1 MADWEEIRRLA
12 ADFQRVQFT
21 ESVQRLSERNCIEIV
36 TKLVE
41 EKKLDVV
48 HTLDGKEFITPS
60 QISREIRDELYAHGG
75 RINVVDLQKII
86 NVDLVH
92 VESRTNEVV
101 KSERGTRIVLGQLI
115 TEHYLEQVC
124 EEVND
129 KLQEAGQVN
138 ITELSKTQQLPA
150 DFLTQELSA
159 RLGRLIDGHMDQF
172 TGLIFTQNF
181 INRQK
186 AKIRGLFSSI
196 TRPTPVNNLI
206 GQYGLQDNLLYS
218 LLEELVN
225 SGRVRGS
232 VVGGRQDKAVFV
244 PDVYCRAQNAWVESF
259 LTHNSYLEFE
269 SLSRL
274 GIPDPLNYIKKRF
287 KDRKL
292 LFLQSV
298 CVDAAILGQLEA
310 SVEEA
315 VNSETWI
322 DLQLLLPSCLSLDD
336 AATLI
341 NHVVHSVHVQ
351 SSVRVLGTAVISE
364 KFFSSCL
371 ALFDDIMQPKA
382 QAEVKSGPVLLL
394 SEDDVKLPPVMVEN
408 SSTKRDKREE
418 RRKKASEG
426 SGSVRAGAGG
436 NAREIRT
443 RKTKKKNRREEESDD
458 ESKPAEPVFMSVQEI
473 MEVLEKRVCDCPEE
487 TLELIAHE
495 LVRKH
500 KYSSVPSGKAALCPQ
515 EEQLCVLRKS
525 SSVSSG
531 RAALCPQEGQ
541 PCVLRKGS
549 PVSSGRAALCLQKE
563 QRCVF
568 RKCSSLSSGSIS
580 IALCPRERQLC
591 VLRKSSSV
599 SSGRAALCPQ
609 EEQPCVLRKGSPV
622 SSGRAALC
630 PQEGQLCVL
639 RKGSSVSSGRAALP
653 LSRAYKELVLSVFL
667 SSSSA
672 SPSAEKRRHT
682 AKELQEEMNTLYANV
697 RALERGTKHF
707 PDDVQLHMVKH
718 ILKSVCSDLTNVM
731 ITFLS
736 DDHKTVIDNLSS
748 ITAEMRMKI
757 LAKLPDEIKAPLIK
771 VNSSLNG
778 KSIEEFLCNLEAAAE
793 QCGIMLKKG
802 DKKKEK
808 QVLSIHRQT
817 LMEQL
822 QAAVDEALVLHLT
835 VLLLFQQHTHCM
847 LLAPGRCVWNIIHT
861 LQSKLSQDQYELLMQ
876 YHTLVVKQL
885 VGKKS
890 EQMDGESEGSA
901 EDLKKLTSDIKELVF
916 APRKMSNSDK

>member
-21 ESVQRLSERNCIEIV
+21 ESVQRLSERNCIEII
-36 TKLVE
+36 TKLLE

-92 VESRTNEVV
+92 VESRVNEVA

-186 AKIRGLFSSI
+186 AKLRGLFSSI

-232 VVGGRQDKAVFV
+232 IVGGRQDKAVFV
-244 PDVYCRAQNAWVESF
+244 PDVYCRAQNAWIESF

-274 GIPDPLNYIKKRF
+274 GIPDPLNYVKKRF

-298 CVDAAILGQLEA
+298 CVDAAILDQLEA

-315 VNSETWI
+315 VSSETWI
-322 DLQLLLPSCLSLDD
+322 DLQMLLPSCLSSDD
-336 AATLI
+336 SATLI
-341 NHVVHSVHVQ
+341 NHVIHSVHVQ
-351 SSVRVLGTAVISE
+351 SSVRVLGSAVISE
-364 KFFSSCL
+364 RFISSCL
-371 ALFDDIMQPKA
+371 VLFDDIMQQKA
-382 QAEVKSGPVLLL
+382 QAEVKSDPVLLL
-394 SEDDVKLPPVMVEN
+394 TEDDVKLGPVIAD
-408 SSTKRDKREE
+408 SSNTKRDKREE

-458 ESKPAEPVFMSVQEI
+458 ENATIQSKPAEPVFLSVQEI

-495 LVRKH
+495 LVR
-500 KYSSVPSGKAALCPQ
+500 
-515 EEQLCVLRKS
+515 
-525 SSVSSG
+525 
-531 RAALCPQEGQ
+531 
-541 PCVLRKGS
+541 
-549 PVSSGRAALCLQKE
+549 
-563 QRCVF
+563 
-568 RKCSSLSSGSIS
+568 
-580 IALCPRERQLC
+580 
-591 VLRKSSSV
+591 
-599 SSGRAALCPQ
+599 
-609 EEQPCVLRKGSPV
+609 
-622 SSGRAALC
+622 
-630 PQEGQLCVL
+630 
-639 RKGSSVSSGRAALP
+639 P
-653 LSRAYKELVLSVFL
+653 LSRAYKEVVHSVFL
-667 SSSSA
+667 SSTSA
-672 SPSAEKRRHT
+672 SPSAAKRRHT
-682 AKELQEEMNTLYANV
+682 AKELQEEINTLYANV

-707 PDDVQLHMVKH
+707 SDDVQLHMVKH

-731 ITFLS
+731 INFLS
-736 DDHKTVIDNLSS
+736 DDQKTIMDNLNH

-757 LAKLPDEIKAPLIK
+757 LAKLPDEIKTPLMK
-771 VNSSLNG
+771 LNSSLYG
-778 KSIEEFLCNLEAAAE
+778 KSIEEFLCNVEAAAE

-822 QAAVDEALVLHLT
+822 QVAVDEALVLHLA

-847 LLAPGRCVWNIIHT
+847 LLAPGRCVSNIIYT
-861 LQSKLSQDQYELLMQ
+861 LQSKLTQDQYDLLVQ

-885 VGKKS
+885 VGKKA
-890 EQMDGESEGSA
+890 EQMESESEGSA
-901 EDLKKLTSDIKELVF
+901 EKLEELKNLTNDIKELVF
-916 APRKMSNSDK
+916 SPKKSLSLKNETKEEVEPVGGQV

>member
-21 ESVQRLSERNCIEIV
+21 ESVQRLSERNCIEII

-60 QISREIRDELYAHGG
+60 QISREIREELYAHGG

-92 VESRTNEVV
+92 VESRVNEVV

-298 CVDAAILGQLEA
+298 CVDAAILDQLEA

-315 VNSETWI
+315 VSSETWI
-322 DLQLLLPSCLSLDD
+322 DLQLLLPSCLSFDD
-336 AATLI
+336 SATLI
-341 NHVVHSVHVQ
+341 NHVVHSMHVQ
-351 SSVRVLGTAVISE
+351 SSVRILGTAVISE

-394 SEDDVKLPPVMVEN
+394 SEDDVKLASVIAES

-458 ESKPAEPVFMSVQEI
+458 ENATTQSKPAEPVFLSVQEI

-495 LVRKH
+495 LVR
-500 KYSSVPSGKAALCPQ
+500 
-515 EEQLCVLRKS
+515 
-525 SSVSSG
+525 
-531 RAALCPQEGQ
+531 
-541 PCVLRKGS
+541 
-549 PVSSGRAALCLQKE
+549 
-563 QRCVF
+563 
-568 RKCSSLSSGSIS
+568 
-580 IALCPRERQLC
+580 
-591 VLRKSSSV
+591 
-599 SSGRAALCPQ
+599 
-609 EEQPCVLRKGSPV
+609 
-622 SSGRAALC
+622 
-630 PQEGQLCVL
+630 
-639 RKGSSVSSGRAALP
+639 P
-653 LSRAYKELVLSVFL
+653 LSRAYREMVYSLFL
-667 SSSSA
+667 SSTSA

-736 DDHKTVIDNLSS
+736 DDHKTIMDNLSS

-778 KSIEEFLCNLEAAAE
+778 KSIEEFLCHVEAAAE
-793 QCGIMLKKG
+793 QCGIMIKKG

-822 QAAVDEALVLHLT
+822 QAAVDEALVLHLA

-847 LLAPGRCVWNIIHT
+847 LLAPGRCVSNIIHT
-861 LQSKLSQDQYELLMQ
+861 LQSKLPQDQYELLMQ

-885 VGKKS
+885 VGKKA

-901 EDLKKLTSDIKELVF
+901 EELMNLTNNIKELVF
-916 APRKMSNSDK
+916 APRKTSSFDK

>member
-1 MADWEEIRRLA
+1 MPPLTGGGRW
-12 ADFQRVQFT
+12 
-21 ESVQRLSERNCIEIV
+21 LSERNCIEII

-92 VESRTNEVV
+92 VESRANEVA
-101 KSERGTRIVLGQLI
+101 KSERGTRIILGQLI

-138 ITELSKTQQLPA
+138 ITELSKTHQLPA

-159 RLGRLIDGHMDQF
+159 RVGRMIDGHMDQF
-172 TGLIFTQNF
+172 SGLIFTQNF

-225 SGRVRGS
+225 SGRVLGS

-259 LTHNSYLEFE
+259 LTHNAYLEFE

-274 GIPDPLNYIKKRF
+274 GIPDPVNYIKKRF

-298 CVDAAILGQLEA
+298 CVEAAILDQLEA

-336 AATLI
+336 SATLI
-341 NHVVHSVHVQ
+341 SHVIHSVHAQ
-351 SSVRVLGTAVISE
+351 SSARVLGTAVVSE
-364 KFFSSCL
+364 KFISSCL
-371 ALFDDIMQPKA
+371 ALFDDMMQQKA
-382 QAEVKSGPVLLL
+382 QTEVKSDPVLLL
-394 SEDDVKLPPVMVEN
+394 TEDDVKLAPVMAE
-408 SSTKRDKREE
+408 SSSAKRDKREE
-418 RRKKASEG
+418 RRKKATEG
-426 SGSVRAGAGG
+426 SGSVRAGGGG
-436 NAREIRT
+436 NAREIKT
-443 RKTKKKNRREEESDD
+443 RKTKKKNRREEDSDD
-458 ESKPAEPVFMSVQEI
+458 ETANTQSKPAEPEFLSVQEI
-473 MEVLEKRVCDCPEE
+473 VEVLEKRVCDCPEE

-495 LVRKH
+495 LVR
-500 KYSSVPSGKAALCPQ
+500 
-515 EEQLCVLRKS
+515 
-525 SSVSSG
+525 
-531 RAALCPQEGQ
+531 
-541 PCVLRKGS
+541 
-549 PVSSGRAALCLQKE
+549 
-563 QRCVF
+563 
-568 RKCSSLSSGSIS
+568 
-580 IALCPRERQLC
+580 
-591 VLRKSSSV
+591 
-599 SSGRAALCPQ
+599 
-609 EEQPCVLRKGSPV
+609 
-622 SSGRAALC
+622 
-630 PQEGQLCVL
+630 
-639 RKGSSVSSGRAALP
+639 P
-653 LSRAYKELVLSVFL
+653 LSRAYKEVVRSVFL
-667 SSSSA
+667 SSTSA
-672 SPSAEKRRHT
+672 STSAGKRRHT
-682 AKELQEEMNTLYANV
+682 AKELQEEINTLYANV

-707 PDDVQLHMVKH
+707 SDDVQLHMVKH
-718 ILKSVCSDLTNVM
+718 ILKSVCSDLTNAM
-731 ITFLS
+731 ISFLS
-736 DDHKTVIDNLSS
+736 DDHKITMGNPNS
-748 ITAEMRMKI
+748 ITAEVRMKI
-757 LAKLPDEIKAPLIK
+757 LAKLPDEIKAPLMK
-771 VNSSLNG
+771 LNSSLNG
-778 KSIEEFLCNLEAAAE
+778 RSIEEFLCSVEAASE
-793 QCGIMLKKG
+793 ECGIMLKKG

-808 QVLSIHRQT
+808 QVLSIHKHS

-847 LLAPGRCVWNIIHT
+847 LLAPGRCVSSIIHT
-861 LQSKLSQDQYELLMQ
+861 LQSKLPQDQYELLMQ
-876 YHTLVVKQL
+876 YHTLVVKRL
-885 VGKKS
+885 VGKKA
-890 EQMDGESEGSA
+890 EQTGGESEGSA
-901 EDLKKLTSDIKELVF
+901 EELNELKNLTNDVKELVF
-916 APRKMSNSDK
+916 SPRKTSTSDQ

>member
-21 ESVQRLSERNCIEIV
+21 ESVQRLSERNCIEII

-48 HTLDGKEFITPS
+48 HTLDGKEYITPS

-92 VESRTNEVV
+92 VESRVNEVA
-101 KSERGTRIVLGQLI
+101 KSERGTRTILGQLI

-138 ITELSKTQQLPA
+138 ITELSKTHQLPA

-196 TRPTPVNNLI
+196 TRPTPVYNLI
-206 GQYGLQDNLLYS
+206 SQYGLQDNLLYS

-225 SGRVRGS
+225 SGRVLGS

-259 LTHNSYLEFE
+259 LTHNAYLEFE

-298 CVDAAILGQLEA
+298 CVDVAILDQLEA
-310 SVEEA
+310 SAEEA
-315 VNSETWI
+315 INSETWI

-336 AATLI
+336 SVTLI
-341 NHVVHSVHVQ
+341 SHVIHSVHAQ
-351 SSVRVLGTAVISE
+351 SSARVLGTAVVSE
-364 KFFSSCL
+364 KFISSCL
-371 ALFDDIMQPKA
+371 ALFDDIMQQKA
-382 QAEVKSGPVLLL
+382 QAEVKSDPVLLL
-394 SEDDVKLPPVMVEN
+394 TEDDVKLAAVTAE
-408 SSTKRDKREE
+408 SSSAKRDKREE
-418 RRKKASEG
+418 RRKKSSEG
-426 SGSVRAGAGG
+426 SGSVRAGGGG

-458 ESKPAEPVFMSVQEI
+458 ETTTTQSKPAELVFLSVQEI
-473 MEVLEKRVCDCPEE
+473 VEVLEKRVCDCPEE
-487 TLELIAHE
+487 MLELIAQE
-495 LVRKH
+495 LAR
-500 KYSSVPSGKAALCPQ
+500 
-515 EEQLCVLRKS
+515 
-525 SSVSSG
+525 
-531 RAALCPQEGQ
+531 
-541 PCVLRKGS
+541 
-549 PVSSGRAALCLQKE
+549 
-563 QRCVF
+563 
-568 RKCSSLSSGSIS
+568 
-580 IALCPRERQLC
+580 
-591 VLRKSSSV
+591 
-599 SSGRAALCPQ
+599 
-609 EEQPCVLRKGSPV
+609 
-622 SSGRAALC
+622 
-630 PQEGQLCVL
+630 
-639 RKGSSVSSGRAALP
+639 P
-653 LSRAYKELVLSVFL
+653 LSRTYKEVVRSVFL
-667 SSSSA
+667 SSTST
-672 SPSAEKRRHT
+672 SPSTGKRRQT
-682 AKELQEEMNTLYANV
+682 AKELQEEINTLYANV

-707 PDDVQLHMVKH
+707 SDDVQLHMVKH
-718 ILKSVCSDLTNVM
+718 VLKSVCSDLTNAM
-731 ITFLS
+731 INFLS
-736 DDHKTVIDNLSS
+736 DDYKTTIDNPIS
-748 ITAEMRMKI
+748 ITAEVRMKI
-757 LAKLPDEIKAPLIK
+757 LAKFPDEIKAPLMK
-771 VNSSLNG
+771 LNSSLNG
-778 KSIEEFLCNLEAAAE
+778 KSIEEFLCNVESAAE
-793 QCGIMLKKG
+793 ECGIMLKKG

-808 QVLSIHRQT
+808 QVLAVHKHS

-835 VLLLFQQHTHCM
+835 VLLLFQQYTHCM
-847 LLAPGRCVWNIIHT
+847 LLAPGRCVSSIIYT
-861 LQSKLSQDQYELLMQ
+861 LQSKLPQDQYELLIQ

-885 VGKKS
+885 VGKKA
-890 EQMDGESEGSA
+890 EQMEEESEGSA
-901 EDLKKLTSDIKELVF
+901 EELKKLKNLTNDVKELVF
-916 APRKMSNSDK
+916 SPRKTSTSDQ